1 MENISFEL
9 IDIVFSLAAFALTIL
24 AKKYVDDKRIQ
35 GIIVDAISYAEEKGA
50 EMAKNG
56 IVRSFDKK
64 QYAIQYLEKV
74 DPKTVE
80 KIGDKLETLLK
91 AKVAQVVGAG
101 ATGDRVI
108 K

>member
-35 GIIVDAISYAEEKGA
+35 GILIDAISYAEEKGA
-50 EMAKNG
+50 EKAKNG
-56 IVRSFDKK
+56 VETVFDKK

-74 DPKTVE
+74 DPKVIE
-80 KIGDKLETLLK
+80 NVGDKLETILK

-101 ATGDRVI
+101 ATGDRAI